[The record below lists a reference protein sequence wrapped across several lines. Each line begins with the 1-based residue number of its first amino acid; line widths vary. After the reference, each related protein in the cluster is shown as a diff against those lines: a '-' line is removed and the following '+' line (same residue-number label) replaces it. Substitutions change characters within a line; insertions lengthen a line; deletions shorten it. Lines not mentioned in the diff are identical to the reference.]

1 MLEDTQKRMPN
12 ELPWATQRPS
22 GRPPTPARD
31 TGQVRPGVRSAPPG
45 ALRWER
51 LRRDVFR
58 LRSENSSPPLLDCCR
73 AQVSGRASAGQVARA
88 GPQRRAGTPC
98 RRRILQ
104 RDVRAK
110 VAAARAELSA
120 RRKGAGRLERMQSTI
135 RRLLDAETE
144 WFALS
149 AAMKRCTA
157 ATSARSPLRRRPRGF
172 WSAASVA
179 RPSPYA
185 TGRPVGSPT
194 REWMDTASTSTPPRA
209 RLVRV

>member
-1 MLEDTQKRMPN
+1 M
-12 ELPWATQRPS
+12 WARE
-22 GRPPTPARD
+22 
-31 TGQVRPGVRSAPPG
+31 VRSPRRWWASPRRADPRVCG
-45 ALRWER
+45 EDAVIPSRARSDSAL
-51 LRRDVFR
+51 
-58 LRSENSSPPLLDCCR
+58 
-73 AQVSGRASAGQVARA
+73 ASAFACLEHWAILPTRQSLPRK
-88 GPQRRAGTPC
+88 P
-98 RRRILQ
+98 ILQ